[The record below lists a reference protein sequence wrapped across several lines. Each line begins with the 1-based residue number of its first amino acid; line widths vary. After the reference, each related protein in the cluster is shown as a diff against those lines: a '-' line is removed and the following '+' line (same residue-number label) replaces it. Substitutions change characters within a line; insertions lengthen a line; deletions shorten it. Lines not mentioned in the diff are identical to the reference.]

1 MQEIQEMA
9 PKSPKKI
16 VIEFSASPV
25 LIDVA
30 KNLSQEWGK
39 PEAEVNREAWERGL
53 RAMVSEGNA
62 LGTRSK
68 LKRHPECIRAAIEL
82 LAAGGDPAEI
92 KRLLEESIG

>member
-25 LIDVA
+25 LIEVA

-53 RAMVSEGNA
+53 RAMVAEDNG
-62 LGTRSK
+62 LGVRRK
-68 LKRHPECIRAAIEL
+68 LKSHPECIRAAIEL
-82 LAAGGDPAEI
+82 LVSGGDPAEI